1 MRTKDLAKFILE
13 REKVRV
19 AKEAGKLAPWTK
31 DKILSTYRFCNVHR
45 EDDKVTRWIGL
56 HWREPYAREPD
67 LWFLMVFARLF
78 NLPSTLEWV
87 GGDNVVNWRPAKVQR
102 SLATRKDQG
111 KTLFNGAYI
120 VSTNGKAMGKLPYLF
135 DYVLSPLWAARKTLR
150 PREGD
155 TLRKYHSKLMQ
166 YDGLGSFMAAQVVAD
181 LKYVQPL
188 DKALDWCTWAA
199 SGPGSRR
206 GLNRVFQYETTAPWN
221 EATWYQHLMTLRTA
235 LLPLLENSMP
245 PRTVA
250 LHGTSKQA
258 VSVAT
263 SFELHAQDLQNCL
276 CEFDKYERV
285 RLGEGRPKQLYRS

>member
-19 AKEAGKLAPWTK
+19 AKEAGKSQPWTK

-56 HWREPYAREPD
+56 HWREPYSDEPD

-78 NLPSTLEWV
+78 NLPSTLGCV
-87 GGDNVVNWRPAKVQR
+87 GGDDVIKWNPAAVR
-102 SLATRKDQG
+102 RMLELAKKKYGTI
-111 KTLFNGAYI
+111 FNGAYI
-120 VSTNGKAMGKLPYLF
+120 VSTNGNKMEKVPYLI
-135 DYVLSPLWAARKTLR
+135 DRVLGPLWAARKTLR
-150 PREGD
+150 PKEGD

-181 LKYVQPL
+181 LKYVEPL
-188 DKALDWCTWAA
+188 STALDWCTWAA

-235 LLPLLENSMP
+235 LLPTLGDM
-245 PRTVA
+245 
-250 LHGTSKQA
+250 
-258 VSVAT
+258 
-263 SFELHAQDLQNCL
+263 ELHAQDLQNCL